1 MADLATVPEDQ
12 PTPSTSGSG
21 SGSGLPPAAKAASE
35 QAVKAAIAETVPSA
49 SAGKEKEDGEIDESA
64 AASST
69 TSPSKAKANGSG
81 NGADSIQADGT
92 GMRTVFSDPAN
103 FNVVHPLYSKWILW
117 FDNASKQNKAK
128 DWNEQLQ
135 EVMSFESV
143 EEFWGL
149 YNNIVPPSHI
159 ATNSNYYLFK
169 SGIKPAWEDSA
180 NTNGGKWAVQL
191 PRDKNRDTID
201 KYWLYTMLAAI
212 GETFETPHGVE
223 PSPDM
228 PFTDEVTGVI
238 VSSRKAFYRISIWT
252 RSAESLAKVG
262 DIGKHFKHGVLG
274 VQGKINVS
282 GGLTSEVEFQSHR
295 DSQVRGK
302 KPAFTA

>member
-1 MADLATVPEDQ
+1 MCRQTAREADADARLSLD
-12 PTPSTSGSG
+12 
-21 SGSGLPPAAKAASE
+21 AARS
-35 QAVKAAIAETVPSA
+35 
-49 SAGKEKEDGEIDESA
+49 
-64 AASST
+64 
-69 TSPSKAKANGSG
+69 
-81 NGADSIQADGT
+81 
-92 GMRTVFSDPAN
+92 
-103 FNVVHPLYSKWILW
+103 
-117 FDNASKQNKAK
+117 
-128 DWNEQLQ
+128 
-135 EVMSFESV
+135 
-143 EEFWGL
+143 
-149 YNNIVPPSHI
+149 IVPPSHI

-201 KYWLYTMLAAI
+201 KYWLYTVRSALTLSLSASSVGSLYTGAHADESGDIRQMLAAI

>member
-1 MADLATVPEDQ
+1 LCRQTAREADADARLSLD
-12 PTPSTSGSG
+12 
-21 SGSGLPPAAKAASE
+21 AARS
-35 QAVKAAIAETVPSA
+35 
-49 SAGKEKEDGEIDESA
+49 
-64 AASST
+64 
-69 TSPSKAKANGSG
+69 
-81 NGADSIQADGT
+81 
-92 GMRTVFSDPAN
+92 
-103 FNVVHPLYSKWILW
+103 
-117 FDNASKQNKAK
+117 
-128 DWNEQLQ
+128 
-135 EVMSFESV
+135 
-143 EEFWGL
+143 
-149 YNNIVPPSHI
+149 IVPPSHI

-201 KYWLYTMLAAI
+201 KYWLYTVRPTPSSLRFFPWLFCTRAHADESGGQFVHTQMLAAI